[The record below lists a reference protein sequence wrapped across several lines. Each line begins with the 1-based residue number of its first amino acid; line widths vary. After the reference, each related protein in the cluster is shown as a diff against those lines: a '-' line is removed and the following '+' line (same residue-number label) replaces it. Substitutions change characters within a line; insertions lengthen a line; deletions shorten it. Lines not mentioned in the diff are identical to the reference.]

1 MYAPHVSL
9 RYGALGPV
17 EKAMLRAAAEGEEG
31 MEGGGGSSHGS
42 GGVCIGGTSSPYKV
56 LSARELTEATV
67 PTDQIALV
75 MTTGTDFKCWSEVA
89 RVDITTGPSRSR

>member
-1 MYAPHVSL
+1 
-9 RYGALGPV
+9 
-17 EKAMLRAAAEGEEG
+17 
-31 MEGGGGSSHGS
+31 MEGRRPAGS
-42 GGVCIGGTSSPYKV
+42 GGGASSPYKV

-67 PTDQIALV
+67 PMDQIALV